1 MYVKRLLC
9 SSSYA
14 PKTRIILFIL
24 FFVAL
29 AWILYLQL
37 TGQQHPF
44 RRVNVRV
51 IQRARAVQRLL
62 GALLLLPNHFRPEKA
77 RHPKSHKRDFNK
89 QNQMKTRPDTRQS
102 SRGADGLAGA
112 VMQKPRTIQKYFG
125 LTTNRPTRQG
135 VESRVRDKTI
145 GMCAAHAVGK
155 S

>member
-1 MYVKRLLC
+1 MYVKKLLC

-14 PKTRIILFIL
+14 SKTRIILFTL

-102 SRGADGLAGA
+102 SRG
-112 VMQKPRTIQKYFG
+112 RFG
-125 LTTNRPTRQG
+125 RSSNAKTARISKMLLTYRPTRQ
-135 VESRVRDKTI
+135 VLESRVRN
-145 GMCAAHAVGK
+145 
-155 S
+155 